1 MKKLLF
7 FAIVLCSFTSFSQTI
22 NDSIYSK
29 KIGELRYIRI
39 SVPESYSSDAKKSY
53 PLLLLLDGDYLYD
66 PFTGAVKYGNYWDD
80 LPEMII
86 VGVNQN
92 KNDERYDDCAIDP
105 ETGLPE
111 KKGVKFFEF
120 IGGELLPYIESKYS
134 IAPLKIIAGHDVTA
148 AYINLFLYKD
158 SPLFNGYIALS
169 PEMPPKMELNIP
181 QRLSA
186 FNKNVFFY
194 HCSASGDT
202 KDMKEASAL
211 LDQNIKSISNPKLN
225 YNYDEFADTSHY
237 SVVLHAIPSALYQF
251 FETYKPI
258 TTEEYK
264 SKIATLSSGYTDY
277 LRTKYDA
284 IEEALGYKIPVRMN
298 DFRAIEAAIKKNNA
312 TNEYEQLA
320 QIANKFYPKA
330 MLGEYYMARYYEEN
344 GDFKR
349 ASKSYQNA
357 FTMEEIGDLTKD
369 DMLAKADELRAQIK
383 K

>member
-1 MKKLLF
+1 MKKILF
-7 FAIVLCSFTSFSQTI
+7 FAIVLCSFISFSQTI

-29 KIGELRYIRI
+29 KIGELRYVRI

-53 PLLLLLDGDYLYD
+53 PLLLLLDGDYLFD

-111 KKGVKFFEF
+111 KKGIKFFEF
-120 IGGELLPYIESKYS
+120 IGGELLPYIESKYN

-169 PEMPPKMELNIP
+169 PEMPPKMEINVP
-181 QRLSA
+181 QRLNS
-186 FNKNVFFY
+186 FNKNVFYY

-211 LDQNIKSISNPKLN
+211 LDQNVKSISNPKLN
-225 YNYDEFADTSHY
+225 YNYDEFANTSHY

-251 FETYKPI
+251 FESYKPI

-264 SKIATLSSGYTDY
+264 SKIVTLSSGYTDY
-277 LRTKYDA
+277 LRAKYDA